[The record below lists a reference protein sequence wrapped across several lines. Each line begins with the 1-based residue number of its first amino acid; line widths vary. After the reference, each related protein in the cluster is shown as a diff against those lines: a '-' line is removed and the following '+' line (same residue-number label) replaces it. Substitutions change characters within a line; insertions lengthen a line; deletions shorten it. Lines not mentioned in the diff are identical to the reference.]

1 MTIERINPENV
12 YKPNRNI
19 YTQVIRAS
27 GSVQVHVAGIVPW
40 DIEKNLI
47 GPNDM
52 AAQVAAILDNIER
65 SLVSVNATRK
75 DIVRINVYTTDVER
89 YVNQGA
95 PVLAKFFGDAK
106 PVSTTVEVSRLVHPD
121 WLVEIEA
128 TAIAD

>member
-12 YKPNRNI
+12 YQPNRNI
-19 YTQVIRAS
+19 YTQVIKAS
-27 GSVQVHVAGIVPW
+27 GTAQVHVAGIVPW
-40 DIEKNLI
+40 DSEKNLI

-52 AAQVAAILDNIER
+52 AAQVAGILDNIER
-65 SLVSVNATRK
+65 SLASAGTTPK
-75 DIVRINVYTTDVER
+75 DIVRINVYTIDVER

-95 PVLAKFFGDAK
+95 PVLAAFFGDNK

-128 TAIAD
+128 TAVVD

>member
-12 YKPNRNI
+12 YEPNRNI
-19 YTQVIRAS
+19 YTQVIKAT
-27 GSVQVHVAGIVPW
+27 GTVQVHVAGTMPW

-47 GPNDM
+47 GADDM
-52 AAQVAAILDNIER
+52 AAQVAGILDNIER
-65 SLVSVNATRK
+65 SLASANATRK
-75 DIVRINVYTTDVER
+75 DIVRINVYTIDVER

-95 PVLAKFFGDAK
+95 PVLVAFFGDAK

-128 TAIAD
+128 TAIID